1 MSEQVNNVKSCLR
14 CGSELELQKGSYPM
28 GSTLFSQAALI
39 GRPAFSPFQKGILY
53 DQRRKKHLG
62 MRRL

>member
-28 GSTLFSQAALI
+28 GSTLFLSAFTWI
-39 GRPAFSPFQKGILY
+39 STPAPTA
-53 DQRRKKHLG
+53 DV
-62 MRRL
+62 

>member
-28 GSTLFSQAALI
+28 GSFTWIAT
-39 GRPAFSPFQKGILY
+39 PAPTA
-53 DQRRKKHLG
+53 DV
-62 MRRL
+62 